1 MDKIAPA
8 FEKPLITKNNQQKS
22 IRIECRC
29 KGKQEPKI
37 TWKKDKTEL
46 KDTPNKY
53 KISKVKEADDV
64 YLFILEIL
72 VRILF
77 CFCLRERER
86 EKKIIYFQSVSQS
99 DSGVYKILAKNDAG
113 DSQALVNLTID
124 AEMAQA

>member
-77 CFCLRERER
+77 CFCLRERE
-86 EKKIIYFQSVSQS
+86 KKKLFIFRVSAKAI
-99 DSGVYKILAKNDAG
+99 VEFIKFLRKMMLAIRK
-113 DSQALVNLTID
+113 L
-124 AEMAQA
+124 